1 MNPFFIYFFVA
12 IGVILILL
20 LGYVF
25 GVSITN
31 HKWKD
36 NLPEIRQEAA
46 TKSRSVLRGLFS
58 EQLAPYLPDFPY
70 SPTECKFIGKPVDFI
85 VFEGMDEKKI
95 NSVKFVEV
103 KSGSSILTPQEKNLR
118 DAINAKQVS
127 FEEYRMPE
135 FKAEQN

>member
-1 MNPFFIYFFVA
+1 MNPFLIYFFIV

-20 LGYVF
+20 LGYLF

-36 NLPEIRQEAA
+36 KLPDIRQEAA
-46 TKSRSVLRGLFS
+46 LKSRSVLRGLFS
-58 EQLAPYLPDFPY
+58 EQLAPYLPNFPY
-70 SPTECKFIGKPVDFI
+70 SPTEVRFIGKPVDFI

-103 KSGSSILTPQEKNLR
+103 KTGSSQLSQQEKELKN
-118 DAINAKQVS
+118 AIEARKVS
-127 FEEYRMPE
+127 FEEYRIPE
-135 FKAEQN
+135 MAK

>member
-1 MNPFFIYFFVA
+1 MNPFLIYFFVA
-12 IGVILILL
+12 IGIILVLA
-20 LGYVF
+20 LGYLF
-25 GVSITN
+25 GATIAN

-36 NLPEIRQEAA
+36 RLPDIRQEAA
-46 TKSRSVLRGLFS
+46 LKSRSVLRGLFS

-70 SPTECKFIGKPVDFI
+70 SPTEARFIGKPVDFI

-103 KSGSSILTPQEKNLR
+103 KSGTSQLSAQEKELKK
-118 DAINAKQVS
+118 AIDNKKVS

-135 FKAEQN
+135 FKAE

>member
-1 MNPFFIYFFVA
+1 M

-20 LGYVF
+20 LGYLF

-36 NLPEIRQEAA
+36 KLPDIRQEAA
-46 TKSRSVLRGLFS
+46 LKSRSVLRGLFS

-70 SPTECKFIGKPVDFI
+70 SPTEVRFIGKPVDFI

-103 KSGSSILTPQEKNLR
+103 KTGSSQLSQQEKELKN
-118 DAINAKQVS
+118 AIEARKVS
-127 FEEYRMPE
+127 FEEYRIPE
-135 FKAEQN
+135 MAK

>member
-12 IGVILILL
+12 IGAILVLL
-20 LGYVF
+20 LGYFF
-25 GVSITN
+25 GVVIAN

-36 NLPEIRQEAA
+36 KLPEIRQEAA
-46 TKSRSVLRGLFS
+46 AKSRSVLRGLFS

-70 SPTECKFIGKPVDFI
+70 SPTEARFIGKPVDFI

-103 KSGSSILTPQEKNLR
+103 KSGKSQLTQQEKEL
-118 DAINAKQVS
+118 KKTVESKKVS

-135 FKAEQN
+135 FKAEQD

>member
-12 IGVILILL
+12 VGVLLILL
-20 LGYVF
+20 LGYFF
-25 GVSITN
+25 GVSIAN

-36 NLPEIRQEAA
+36 KLPEIRQEAA
-46 TKSRSVLRGLFS
+46 AKSRSVLRGLFS

-70 SPTECKFIGKPVDFI
+70 SPTEARFIGKPVDFI

-95 NSVKFVEV
+95 NSVKFIEV
-103 KSGSSILTPQEKNLR
+103 KSGSSQLSSQEKELKK
-118 DAINAKQVS
+118 AIDNNKVS

-135 FKAEQN
+135 FKAE

>member
-12 IGVILILL
+12 IGVILVLM
-20 LGYVF
+20 LGYFF
-25 GVSITN
+25 GVSMTN

-46 TKSRSVLRGLFS
+46 AKSRSVLRGLFS

-70 SPTECKFIGKPVDFI
+70 SPTEARFIGKPVDFI

-95 NSVKFVEV
+95 NSIKFVEV
-103 KSGSSILTPQEKNLR
+103 KSGKAQLSTQEKELKK
-118 DAINAKQVS
+118 AIEAKKVS

-135 FKAEQN
+135 FKAE